1 MQTPADITKHGA
13 PAPGRRRPA
22 VVLALALAALA
33 ILAVAWHA
41 VALGEYGS
49 TDSAAP
55 LADRLVAARIANTL
69 EPWNAPFAWRL
80 VTLRGLQL
88 FRQGK
93 IDGAFWLLEPYSQVV
108 RGDALYRSVYQEVVS
123 AKTPLDARKA
133 HVQHSR
139 EQTGG
144 LLLEKDVIH

>member
-1 MQTPADITKHGA
+1 MLDRTPR
-13 PAPGRRRPA
+13 GRRRPA
-22 VVLALALAALA
+22 VVLALAVATLA

-41 VALGEYGS
+41 VALGAYAS

-55 LADRLVAARIANTL
+55 LADRLAAARIAATL
-69 EPWNAPFAWRL
+69 EPWNATFTWR
-80 VTLRGLQL
+80 VATLQGLQL

-93 IDGAFWLLEPYSQVV
+93 IDGAFWLLEPYSQIV
-108 RGDALYRSVYQEVVS
+108 RGDPLYRSVYQEVVS
-123 AKTPLDARKA
+123 TKTPLDARKA

-139 EQTGG
+139 EQTSG